1 MIREATPADIPR
13 IVEMGRRFI
22 AESSYKNHFAEN
34 PEQMKT
40 LAEQIISNPKGRILI
55 SEKDAKVNGMLALL
69 LFPHYFSGEP
79 IAIEVFWWVDP
90 EARAGSTGLKLMRK
104 AEEIALELGATK
116 MQMVAPTERI
126 GELYKHFGYTEVESS
141 YQKNLNGGASCHS

>member
-13 IVEMGRRFI
+13 IVEMGRRFM
-22 AESSYKNHFAEN
+22 AESTYSQHLAEN
-34 PEQMKT
+34 PEQMRVF
-40 LAEQIISNPKGRILI
+40 AEQIIANPKGMILV
-55 SEKDAKVNGMLALL
+55 SEKDGNLTGMLALY

-79 IAIEVFWWVDP
+79 IAGEVIWWVDP

-104 AEEIALELGATK
+104 AEEIAVKMGAKK

-126 GELYKHFGYTEVESS
+126 GELYKHLGYREVESTF
-141 YQKNLNGGASCHS
+141 QRNLPCQ